1 MRFQFSDLKALKCR
15 FFLSIFR
22 ISRHLY
28 SLLFPFHS
36 ICLQVSYDQ
45 YALYF
50 LTFIARST
58 TRADSLV
65 AGFPDPLAFG
75 SGSGNLANS
84 LVEQNDHSSLPLLH
98 RPCVFL
104 CFSSLSFF
112 VCCRKQWISCVMA
125 KEAAALLFSQALLSE
140 LPVCIFLSVSAQ
152 FAESGP
158 NLFEEG
164 RTKSVSEIITSSGIF
179 SLSNFQSLVH
189 ISPPCLN
196 HVCLPFFTTVF
207 LNVDCF
213 TSLFQRTTS

>member
-36 ICLQVSYDQ
+36 ICLQVSDDQ

-65 AGFPDPLAFG
+65 ARFPT
-75 SGSGNLANS
+75 
-84 LVEQNDHSSLPLLH
+84 HLLLEVGRETWLIVWLNKMITAACH
-98 RPCVFL
+98 YYTVPACFFVF
-104 CFSSLSFF
+104 STLSFF
-112 VCCRKQWISCVMA
+112 VCCRKQWISRVMA
-125 KEAAALLFSQALLSE
+125 KEAAALLFSQALLLE

-152 FAESGP
+152 FARS
-158 NLFEEG
+158 
-164 RTKSVSEIITSSGIF
+164 IF
-179 SLSNFQSLVH
+179 STKWSR
-189 ISPPCLN
+189 
-196 HVCLPFFTTVF
+196 PF
-207 LNVDCF
+207 
-213 TSLFQRTTS
+213 